1 MAQIRWL
8 EADAFIFL
16 PAYFVIDVMGV
27 VWNEKDNCCACNTA
41 YLHGLHPNLMRLIGI
56 GLMLILLDAN
66 GILITN
72 RHLNHMMLQ

>member
-1 MAQIRWL
+1 MRFVSKGRKDRIVLAQIRWL

-41 YLHGLHPNLMRLIGI
+41 YLHGLHPN
-56 GLMLILLDAN
+56 
-66 GILITN
+66 
-72 RHLNHMMLQ
+72 